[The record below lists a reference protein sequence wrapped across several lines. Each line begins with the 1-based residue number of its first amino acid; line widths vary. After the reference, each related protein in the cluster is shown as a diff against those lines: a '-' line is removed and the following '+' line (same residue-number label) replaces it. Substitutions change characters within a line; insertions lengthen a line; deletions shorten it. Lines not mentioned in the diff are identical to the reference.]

1 MRYPRQPSAKTHSG
15 ENPTPGRYA
24 EEEDEA
30 GASKAV
36 RSQAE
41 PVNEEKASTHTHEF
55 AQNEIELIFLVGDN
69 GSRIYNDLRG
79 VLRSRL
85 LDCIGLHLVE
95 IKHL

>member
-1 MRYPRQPSAKTHSG
+1 MRCSIPAECSKRTG
-15 ENPTPGRYA
+15 ENPASSRDA
-24 EEEDEA
+24 REEDEA